1 MSATGKEEGALGGR
15 DAQAKSFQ
23 ISRCLPAKGWEWGEW
38 PSRLWGE
45 RVESIGGLR
54 GKWGRGC
61 VGWQQVMWPRV
72 FHESLFSFG
81 ASGLGEGP
89 GQADWHREGMTARGE
104 VTGNSTVARALEP
117 PHSAHHL

>member
-23 ISRCLPAKGWEWGEW
+23 ISRCLPGKGWEWGEW
-38 PSRLWGE
+38 PSRLWGQCVE
-45 RVESIGGLR
+45 RVVVYVENR
-54 GKWGRGC
+54 EEGC

-72 FHESLFSFG
+72 FHESLSSFG

-89 GQADWHREGMTARGE
+89 GQADWHQEGTTVRGE
-104 VTGNSTVARALEP
+104 ATGNSALARASEP
-117 PHSAHHL
+117 PHSALHP